1 MVIGISFGILE
12 ISMFNMI
19 MNMINIITPKVT
31 KILLD
36 RCFTNVSLDSPIFY
50 PQIILVILDL
60 KILLRR
66 EEKFNKVQISSR

>member
-1 MVIGISFGILE
+1 MVIGIRFGILE

-19 MNMINIITPKVT
+19 MNMINIITPKVI

-36 RCFTNVSLDSPIFY
+36 SCFTNVSLDSPIFF
-50 PQIILVILDL
+50 PQFIIVIPDL

-66 EEKFNKVQISSR
+66 